1 MTRPRAPSRDPGPRS
16 TLLLPPPPPSCKIP
30 RPPLTI
36 CANESQEIVHNGLMG
51 RPSRPLAG
59 RHQQRRHAATTA
71 GRARAGRCRHQV
83 RAGRRGVRAT
93 GERRYGNEEKPTH
106 DLDGRARQAA
116 GDHAIRR
123 KTAAEIA
130 KTLGTSRNAVIG
142 RSRRLRGIVPQ
153 SDIDSW
159 TRANARRS
167 AEAHKRAE
175 IRGELQSKVIAEM
188 IKSLSSGVPKER
200 AMEKAFKAGA
210 YWWQIGEHFGMSQ
223 QTAYETVKR
232 AKKKR
237 ARK

>member
-1 MTRPRAPSRDPGPRS
+1 MATKRNPHTTWTAARDKRLETMQS
-16 TLLLPPPPPSCKIP
+16 
-30 RPPLTI
+30 
-36 CANESQEIVHNGLMG
+36 
-51 RPSRPLAG
+51 AG
-59 RHQQRRHAATTA
+59 
-71 GRARAGRCRHQV
+71 
-83 RAGRRGVRAT
+83 
-93 GERRYGNEEKPTH
+93 
-106 DLDGRARQAA
+106 
-116 GDHAIRR
+116 

-130 KTLGTSRNAVIG
+130 KALGTSRNAVIG
-142 RSRRLRGIVPQ
+142 RSRRLRGIVYQ

-175 IRGELQSKVIAEM
+175 VREELQSKVIAEM

-232 AKKKR
+232 AKRKR

>member
-1 MTRPRAPSRDPGPRS
+1 
-16 TLLLPPPPPSCKIP
+16 
-30 RPPLTI
+30 
-36 CANESQEIVHNGLMG
+36 
-51 RPSRPLAG
+51 
-59 RHQQRRHAATTA
+59 
-71 GRARAGRCRHQV
+71 
-83 RAGRRGVRAT
+83 
-93 GERRYGNEEKPTH
+93 
-106 DLDGRARQAA
+106 
-116 GDHAIRR
+116 
-123 KTAAEIA
+123 
-130 KTLGTSRNAVIG
+130 VIG
-142 RSRRLRGIVPQ
+142 RSRCLRGIVYQ

-210 YWWQIGEHFGMSQ
+210 YWQIGEHFGMSQ
-223 QTAYETVKR
+223 QTVYETVKR

>member
-1 MTRPRAPSRDPGPRS
+1 MATKKNIQTSWTAARDKKLE
-16 TLLLPPPPPSCKIP
+16 T
-30 RPPLTI
+30 
-36 CANESQEIVHNGLMG
+36 M
-51 RPSRPLAG
+51 
-59 RHQQRRHAATTA
+59 
-71 GRARAGRCRHQV
+71 
-83 RAGRRGVRAT
+83 
-93 GERRYGNEEKPTH
+93 
-106 DLDGRARQAA
+106 QAA
-116 GDHAIRR
+116 G

-130 KTLGTSRNAVIG
+130 KVLGTSRNAVIG
-142 RSRRLRGIVPQ
+142 RSRRLRGIVYQ

-167 AEAHKRAE
+167 AEAHERAGV
-175 IRGELQSKVIAEM
+175 RRQLQAKIIADM
-188 IKSLSSGVPKER
+188 IKSLAAGVPKAK

>member
-1 MTRPRAPSRDPGPRS
+1 MATKRNPHTTWTAARDKRLETMQS
-16 TLLLPPPPPSCKIP
+16 
-30 RPPLTI
+30 
-36 CANESQEIVHNGLMG
+36 
-51 RPSRPLAG
+51 AG
-59 RHQQRRHAATTA
+59 
-71 GRARAGRCRHQV
+71 
-83 RAGRRGVRAT
+83 
-93 GERRYGNEEKPTH
+93 
-106 DLDGRARQAA
+106 
-116 GDHAIRR
+116 

-142 RSRRLRGIVPQ
+142 RSRRLRGIVYQ

-167 AEAHKRAE
+167 AEAHERAGV
-175 IRGELQSKVIAEM
+175 RRQLQAKIIADM
-188 IKSLSSGVPKER
+188 IKSLSAGVPKAK

>member
-1 MTRPRAPSRDPGPRS
+1 MGRAAPHKRGWSRLANATNEIVRLSALRPRLVGFLGDERDHKDTTRAQTAPRERGGCTD
-16 TLLLPPPPPSCKIP
+16 
-30 RPPLTI
+30 
-36 CANESQEIVHNGLMG
+36 ESVRGG
-51 RPSRPLAG
+51 R
-59 RHQQRRHAATTA
+59 
-71 GRARAGRCRHQV
+71 
-83 RAGRRGVRAT
+83 
-93 GERRYGNEEKPTH
+93 GERR
-106 DLDGRARQAA
+106 RA
-116 GDHAIRR
+116 GLR
-123 KTAAEIA
+123 KTKTRVRVTPPLTAAEIA
-130 KTLGTSRNAVIG
+130 KALGTSCNAVIG
-142 RSRRLRGIVPQ
+142 RSRRLRGIVYQ

-188 IKSLSSGVPKER
+188 VKSLSSGVPKER